1 MSERTLSGGRYRLD
15 SPLAHGGMGEVWVG
29 WDTKLDREIAVKF
42 IRTPSGTPKPDHI
55 RRFRREARI
64 TARLEHPGIATVYD
78 FGASDENQPFLVMQR
93 LHGITI
99 ADLVAEQG
107 PLPVGW
113 AAAIAAQVCA
123 VLSAA
128 HAASLVHRDLKPS
141 NLMLTNDGCVKVLDF
156 GLATAPTLA
165 DYSRI
170 TVTTDQLG
178 TPAYM
183 APEQVEANLSEPA
196 TDLYGLGCT
205 LHEMLTGRRVFEGSL
220 FTVLTKQVMTA
231 PPAVREMRP
240 EIPTELEQL
249 VLQLLAKKPG
259 DRPSGADEVYSRL
272 LPHADAAGLPSVL
285 SPAPIPSPVQRY
297 AAAMI
302 AVHSEQAR
310 SFAPARLE
318 DTQVA
323 LTDVVVARDR
333 ADRLIAKGSYGEAA
347 HLLRGM
353 VSRAAATL
361 GSTDPEVLGLR
372 RRLAEA
378 LYGGG
383 AYQEAGP
390 VYHALAADLTDD
402 PQIFDCLLKAALC
415 DASTGHTARALVQL
429 TDLLASEEPRSPQ
442 ALLLRRQIGLLQLS
456 AGQHA
461 AARAS
466 FGAILDDLHRPGQS
480 QGRIEPNEI
489 AGLLSSMKSSVDAVA
504 ADEDAWRE
512 VMRQADRSESA
523 MEYLLQDLIGRGL
536 PAPVTGFELGD
547 EGWRAELAWPA
558 QKIAVLNGSPEN
570 EERDRAFRSARWD
583 ARPAI
588 GWTADELATRLG

>member
-1 MSERTLSGGRYRLD
+1 MPERTLSGGRYRLD
-15 SPLAHGGMGEVWVG
+15 SPLAHGGMGEIWVG
-29 WDTKLDREIAVKF
+29 WDRKLDREIAVKF
-42 IRTPSGTPKPDHI
+42 IRTPSGTPKPEHI

-78 FGASDENQPFLVMQR
+78 FGTGDEDQPFLVMQR

-123 VLSAA
+123 VLAAA
-128 HAASLVHRDLKPS
+128 HAASLIHRDLKPS
-141 NLMLTNDGCVKVLDF
+141 NLMLTKDGCVKVLDF

-196 TDLYGLGCT
+196 TDLYALGCT
-205 LHEMLTGRRVFEGSL
+205 LHEMLTGRHVFEGSL
-220 FTVLTKQVMTA
+220 FTVLTRQVTTA

-240 EIPTELEQL
+240 EIPAELEQL

-259 DRPSGADEVYSRL
+259 DRPGGAEEVYSRL
-272 LPHADAAGLPSVL
+272 LPYADAAGLTSVL
-285 SPAPIPSPVQRY
+285 APAPGPSPVERY
-297 AAAMI
+297 AAAMV
-302 AVHSEQAR
+302 AVHSERAP
-310 SFAPARLE
+310 SFAPARPANTHVTLA
-318 DTQVA
+318 DVA
-323 LTDVVVARDR
+323 ATRER
-333 ADRLIAKGSYGEAA
+333 ADRLVGNGSYGQAA

-353 VSRAAATL
+353 VSRAAGTF
-361 GSTDPEVLGLR
+361 GSTKPEVLGIR

-402 PQIFDCLLKAALC
+402 VRVFDCRLKSALC
-415 DASTGHTARALVQL
+415 DASTGHTTRALLQL
-429 TDLLASEEPRSPQ
+429 TDLVAGEEPRSPRS
-442 ALLLRRQIGLLQLS
+442 LLLRRQIGLLQLC

-461 AARAS
+461 AAQES
-466 FGAILDDLHRPGQS
+466 FGALLDDLRRPGQ
-480 QGRIEPNEI
+480 GRGQVEPDEI
-489 AGLLSSMKSSVDAVA
+489 AGLLGSVKVDAVA

-512 VMRQADRSESA
+512 VMRQADRSKPA
-523 MEYLLQDLIGRGL
+523 MEYLLQDLVGRGL

-547 EGWRAELAWPA
+547 EGQRAELAWPA
-558 QKIAVLNGSPEN
+558 QKIAVLSGNPEN
-570 EERDRAFRSARWD
+570 EERDCAFRSARWD
-583 ARPAI
+583 ARPATD
-588 GWTADELATRLG
+588 WTADELAARLG